1 MDDWKGVFAALGLFV
16 LLIDQS
22 LAQSQPALV
31 PKKTI
36 GSCAVVQTVATRTE
50 MPIELRAGG
59 SCETATSGARMCTVE
74 VQPTGQDI
82 VLDANDRDAVPQC
95 MGMSGQDPC
104 AYVRNGPLIFQSMT
118 RATQSFR
125 LDTEEQVRMTVV
137 VRQKRVQQSTAD
149 LPPGVKFPLI
159 VGDLFDVRRDRAAID
174 ARLQCTMVDGDDRIF
189 PLVGEADPSSNIRFV
204 SKNSSEPTFDIWTF
218 RVTP

>member
-104 AYVRNGPLIFQSMT
+104 AYVRNGPLIFQVDDASDTIVPVRYRRAGSDDGCSPTKT
-118 RATQSFR
+118 RTTKYRRS
-125 LDTEEQVRMTVV
+125 
-137 VRQKRVQQSTAD
+137 STWREVSAD
-149 LPPGVKFPLI
+149 CGRP
-159 VGDLFDVRRDRAAID
+159 VRR
-174 ARLQCTMVDGDDRIF
+174 
-189 PLVGEADPSSNIRFV
+189 S
-204 SKNSSEPTFDIWTF
+204 
-218 RVTP
+218 